1 MRLLVTRPEPDASLL
16 AEELRGLG
24 HEPIV
29 QPLLDFHRLDFDP
42 APLESASYLIFT
54 SGNAIRALQERR
66 DIGRSARIPVFCAG
80 EETTRRA
87 RAAGFSSIAATA
99 STAEDL
105 AAKIVPLA
113 GNRLRLVHV
122 TAKHQAFDLA
132 GALACEGLSLCTLYV
147 YEMTARRAF
156 ESSVA
161 EALKA
166 GTIGDVILMS
176 PRTGEIF
183 TALCRDHGL
192 CDRMKSLRYFC
203 LAQSVAK
210 TLEPAGLAQVHVAEK
225 PNRKA
230 LLALIAASPRAGQ
243 DRVKQEH

>member
-16 AEELRGLG
+16 AEELRRLG
-24 HEPIV
+24 HEPVV
-29 QPLLDFHRLDFDP
+29 QPLLDFHCLDFDP

-54 SGNAIRALQERR
+54 SGNAIRALQEKL
-66 DIGRSARIPVFCAG
+66 DIGPLGRIPVFCAG
-80 EETTRRA
+80 EETARKA

-99 STAEDL
+99 GTAEDL
-105 AAKIVPLA
+105 AARIVPLA
-113 GNRLRLVHV
+113 GNRPGLVHV

-132 GALACEGLSLCTLYV
+132 GALFREGLSLCTLYV
-147 YEMTARRAF
+147 YEMAARRAF

-161 EALKA
+161 EGLKA
-166 GTIGDVILMS
+166 GTISHVILMS

-183 TALCRDHGL
+183 TALCREHGL
-192 CDRMKSLRYFC
+192 YDSVKSLRYFC

-210 TLEPAGLAQVHVAEK
+210 TLELAGPAQVQIADK

-230 LLALIAASPRAGQ
+230 LLALIAASPLAGQ